1 MRQVRVRK
9 TNTACSLSCLDP
21 KLYPLHMYIQEEKKN
36 MYKARSERDLCDGK
50 NKALMRLMGRQWSK
64 AEVGSEKDKR
74 AHLGREMQKGE

>member
-1 MRQVRVRK
+1 
-9 TNTACSLSCLDP
+9 
-21 KLYPLHMYIQEEKKN
+21 